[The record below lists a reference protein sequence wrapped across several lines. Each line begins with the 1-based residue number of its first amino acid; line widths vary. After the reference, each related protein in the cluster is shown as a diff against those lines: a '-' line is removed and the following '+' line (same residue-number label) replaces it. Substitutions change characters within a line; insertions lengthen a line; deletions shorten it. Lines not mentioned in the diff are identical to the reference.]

1 MLCESTGVGL
11 SMGASRAGIEAAV
24 AAGRMA
30 TAEIVLPA
38 ILCIPGEL
46 GRSRL
51 LVELEERDG
60 EIVRMKAS

>member
-11 SMGASRAGIEAAV
+11 SMGASRAENEAAV

-30 TAEIVLPA
+30 AAELVLPV

-46 GRSRL
+46 GRKLL
-51 LVELEERDG
+51 LVELKERDG
-60 EIVRMKAS
+60 EIVRMKDS